1 MMSHASQYKGTSSN
15 STNWFPTAPSA
26 MAALEGH
33 GIGAYN
39 HLTSFPPAALGGVGW
54 SEQTQQ
60 TEDYCPACPAP
71 CVGSS
76 PDPLVGCCGQCC
88 GHGREEA
95 GWDLFAGHWER
106 AVRSWHLPEATRT
119 KDVRRPVGSSLTR
132 MMPLSRVTEPSV
144 FAGGGFEAE
153 FIGASHAKSPP
164 SPAPAPPQPQPRLT
178 TCSRQRNSGPRWV
191 SKHPSTALAPRA
203 CRTHLLHCKHR
214 LLGQQGL
221 RQGGGRNRSIAHA
234 GHCHQG

>member
-1 MMSHASQYKGTSSN
+1 
-15 STNWFPTAPSA
+15 

-95 GWDLFAGHWER
+95 GWDLFARHWER

-164 SPAPAPPQPQPRLT
+164 SPAQPQPY
-178 TCSRQRNSGPRWV
+178 
-191 SKHPSTALAPRA
+191 PSPSPASPLAPGRGTQDPVGLESIPALLLPPGRA
-203 CRTHLLHCKHR
+203 
-214 LLGQQGL
+214 GL
-221 RQGGGRNRSIAHA
+221 TSCTANTGCWGSRGCGKVGA
-234 GHCHQG
+234 GTGA